1 MSNSPDLHAN
11 TIYYRELDGA
21 ICHIV
26 PSCDSKLLQSVQAVG
41 AKMYLFRETI
51 MIFQLVHKCFVKF

>member
-1 MSNSPDLHAN
+1 MNDSPGLHAN

-21 ICHIV
+21 ICHIAT
-26 PSCDSKLLQSVQAVG
+26 SCDSKLLQSVQSVG
-41 AKMYLFRETI
+41 AKKYLFRETI